1 MQQMQQSLTFS
12 RARLA
17 DFVACQRRFQLRYDR
32 RLAWPAGPLE
42 ANTAEAL
49 ARGRQFHQLL
59 QRFFL
64 GLPAAQ
70 MLNDEPKLAQW
81 WQLFQSQGPELPP
94 GRRLPEFN
102 LTVPIGRHFLTGRF
116 DLLVAG
122 DQGLHIYDW
131 KTEARPRSA
140 KALRDDLQTRVYLAL
155 AAEGSPALRKDAAPD
170 EVRLTYWYAS
180 DPPIAISLAYNKTWH
195 AQNWAFLQEL
205 VRQIERQLATEES
218 LPLTSDLAEC
228 RRCVYQAY
236 CDRQTDG
243 IDLTAWL
250 GSEPPPQLEPDRL

>member
-1 MQQMQQSLTFS
+1 MQQLLTFS
-12 RARLA
+12 RAKLA
-17 DFVACQRRFQLRYDR
+17 DFTACQRRFQLRYDR

-42 ANTAEAL
+42 ANVAGAL

-59 QRFFL
+59 QRHFL

-70 MLNDEPKLAQW
+70 MLNDEPELAQW

-131 KTEARPRSA
+131 KTGARPRSEE
-140 KALRDDLQTRVYLAL
+140 ALGDDLQTRVYLAL
-155 AAEGSPALRKDAAPD
+155 AAEGSPALPEPAGPD

-180 DPPIAISLAYNKTWH
+180 DPPATVSLAYSTAWH
-195 AQNWAFLQEL
+195 SQNWAFLQDL
-205 VRQIERQLATEES
+205 VGQIERQLAGEES
-218 LPLTSDLAEC
+218 LPLTDDLAEC

-236 CDRQTDG
+236 CGRQTDS
-243 IDLTAWL
+243 IDLLAWQ
-250 GSEPPPQLEPDRL
+250 GWEPPPQLEPDTP